1 MFLKGATPKGIGMGL
16 MPLEKQV
23 QVLAASKKDEPSK
36 HPASGNY
43 PKGLFNL
50 LAGLSIPIRFV
61 NSSKVYLYVVDLAS
75 R

>member
-36 HPASGNY
+36 QP
-43 PKGLFNL
+43 
-50 LAGLSIPIRFV
+50 LS
-61 NSSKVYLYVVDLAS
+61 
-75 R
+75 